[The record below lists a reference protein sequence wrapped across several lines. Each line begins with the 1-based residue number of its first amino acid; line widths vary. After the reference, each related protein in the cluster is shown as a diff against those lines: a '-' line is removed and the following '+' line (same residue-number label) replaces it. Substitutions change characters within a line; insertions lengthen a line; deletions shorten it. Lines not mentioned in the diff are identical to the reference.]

1 MDEIYELHKEKM
13 EKTLRALDNEYAS
26 VKAGRANPTVLDRIK
41 VDYYGAPTPVN
52 QIATVA
58 VPEPQIL
65 TIQPWDA
72 SAVKMIE
79 KAIQASDIG
88 INPQSDGRLIRL
100 IFPPLTEERRKEI
113 VKSIHKYA
121 EEAKISIRSI
131 RRDAIDKYKAQKK
144 ESVITEDDLKANE
157 KAMQDLTDQYCKEI
171 EDLAGAKEKEIMKL

>member
-41 VDYYGAPTPVN
+41 VDYYGAPTPIN

-100 IFPPLTEERRKEI
+100 IFPPLTEERRREI

-144 ESVITEDDLKANE
+144 TISSPTR
-157 KAMQDLTDQYCKEI
+157 
-171 EDLAGAKEKEIMKL
+171 KLCRI

>member
-1 MDEIYELHKEKM
+1 MDEIYELHKGKM

-26 VKAGRANPTVLDRIK
+26 VKAGRANPTILDRIK
-41 VDYYGAPTPVN
+41 VDYYGAPTPIN

-88 INPQSDGRLIRL
+88 INPQSDGRVIRL
-100 IFPPLTEERRKEI
+100 IFPPLTEERRREI

-121 EEAKISIRSI
+121 EEAKIAIRSA

-144 ESVITEDDLKANE
+144 ESLITEDDLKANE
-157 KAMQDLTDQYCKEI
+157 KAMQDLTDKYCKEI
-171 EDLAGAKEKEIMKL
+171 EALANTKEKEIMKL

>member
-41 VDYYGAPTPVN
+41 VDYYGAPTPIN

-100 IFPPLTEERRKEI
+100 IFPPLTEERRREI

-144 ESVITEDDLKANE
+144 ESVITEDDLKSNE
-157 KAMQDLTDQYCKEI
+157 KAMQDLTDKYCKEI
-171 EDLAGAKEKEIMKL
+171 EDLANAKEKEIMKL